1 MASEI
6 IHLLVI
12 ICLNHKLN
20 PFLAHYGDQSEIEE
34 EESYFPKENL
44 LKVGRDIEVEEIDI

>member
-1 MASEI
+1 M
-6 IHLLVI
+6 I